1 MADGVSVFDYRMLFD
16 DNAGQRH
23 SDQDTIKQKCN
34 KFCRNITNSYLY
46 LMQADLLSL
55 EDHLGSGR
63 LPTHIFLLDS
73 LSVPRNQVLK

>member
-1 MADGVSVFDYRMLFD
+1 MSDGVSVFDYRMLFD
-16 DNAGQRH
+16 ERH

-34 KFCRNITNSYLY
+34 KFCRNITNLYLY